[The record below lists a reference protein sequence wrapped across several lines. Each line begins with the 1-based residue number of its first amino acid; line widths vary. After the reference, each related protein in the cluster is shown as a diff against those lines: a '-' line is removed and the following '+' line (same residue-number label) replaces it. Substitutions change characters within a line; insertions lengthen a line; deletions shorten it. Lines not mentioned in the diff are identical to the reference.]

1 MGKPSDK
8 NDKTQLLSDS
18 QVLEVKPSP
27 PKPPVEDKNDR
38 SVWKG
43 LVVGADDFAPPPPAK
58 SKGGRWIVI
67 AILAVAGLGASAYFL
82 WPKHAAMVVP
92 DATTQPAI
100 TTPADVLPQNAA
112 PVAPIDAAIASP
124 TLPGGAAPP
133 DGGAGSIDAAV
144 PDDASLPDA
153 GVDAGTA
160 KTKRKYR
167 PPPRKRMIK
176 RTSDDH
182 THRDL

>member
-43 LVVGADDFAPPPPAK
+43 LVVGADEFAPQPAK
-58 SKGGRWIVI
+58 SKAGRWIVI
-67 AILAVAGLGASAYFL
+67 AILALAGLGAGAYLL
-82 WPKHAAMVVP
+82 WPKGAAKVVVP
-92 DATTQPAI
+92 DATQPAI
-100 TTPADVLPQNAA
+100 ATLADVLPQDAA
-112 PVAPIDAAIASP
+112 PVAPIDAA
-124 TLPGGAAPP
+124 
-133 DGGAGSIDAAV
+133 IDAAV

-153 GVDAGTA
+153 TVDAGVGAGGA
-160 KTKRKYR
+160 KIPFKRKYR
-167 PPPRKRMIK
+167 PPPGKRPIK
-176 RTSDDH
+176 RTH
-182 THRDL
+182 

>member
-43 LVVGADDFAPPPPAK
+43 LVVGADEFAPPPAK

-67 AILAVAGLGASAYFL
+67 AILALAGLGAGAYLL
-82 WPKHAAMVVP
+82 WPKGAAKVVLP
-92 DATTQPAI
+92 DATQPAI
-100 TTPADVLPQNAA
+100 ATPADVLP
-112 PVAPIDAAIASP
+112 PIDASSD
-124 TLPGGAAPP
+124 AA
-133 DGGAGSIDAAV
+133 IDAAV
-144 PDDASLPDA
+144 PDDASLSDA
-153 GVDAGTA
+153 TVDAGAGPA
-160 KTKRKYR
+160 KIPFKRKYR
-167 PPPRKRMIK
+167 PPPGKRPIK
-176 RTSDDH
+176 RTH
-182 THRDL
+182 